1 MSMRMWTAA
10 VAGLL
15 VTTSVMAGAD
25 NVAFPKD
32 YKQTFQ
38 VVSVRDHHL
47 GGNSV
52 AVIWANKVAI
62 DSAKKQELDSGAV
75 FLMEVWRA
83 KTENNELVR
92 DAKGRL
98 VRDVVNG
105 INIMEKRAG
114 WGGEYPPEWRNG
126 NWEYATFAADGA
138 PRSGNL
144 QGCFECHG
152 PLGAAGYDFAYVVG
166 EMREPAPAAGAM

>member
-1 MSMRMWTAA
+1 MSKLGWLAA
-10 VAGLL
+10 AASVLVA
-15 VTTSVMAGAD
+15 TSVFAGAD
-25 NVAFPKD
+25 NVVFPKD
-32 YKQTFQ
+32 YKDTFQ

-62 DSAKKQELDSGAV
+62 DSVKKNDLDSGAI

-83 KTENNELVR
+83 KTENNDLVR

-98 VRDVVNG
+98 VRDAVTG
-105 INIMEKRAG
+105 INIMEKRTG
-114 WGGEYPPEWRNG
+114 WGGEYPAEWRNG
-126 NWEYATFAADGA
+126 NWEYATFTAEGA
-138 PRSGNL
+138 PRTGNL

-152 PLGAAGYDFAYVVG
+152 PVGAAGYDFAYVVG
-166 EMREPAPAAGAM
+166 EMREPNAAGAM